1 MVKVSIVMPVYNGY
15 NFLEKSIESVA
26 KQTLKDVELIC
37 IDDGSTDKSLELLNE
52 LSEKY
57 GFIKILTQKNQ
68 GSGIARNNGIKN
80 ATGEYVA
87 FLDADDEFLDAD
99 ALERMYNAS
108 SINNADMISAN
119 LHPVSTMRT

>member
-68 GSGIARNNGIKN
+68 GSGIARNNGIKI
-80 ATGEYVA
+80 
-87 FLDADDEFLDAD
+87 DDDLLFYICSVFQENLTNIEHIFNEF
-99 ALERMYNAS
+99 RRGS
-108 SINNADMISAN
+108 
-119 LHPVSTMRT
+119 RKK